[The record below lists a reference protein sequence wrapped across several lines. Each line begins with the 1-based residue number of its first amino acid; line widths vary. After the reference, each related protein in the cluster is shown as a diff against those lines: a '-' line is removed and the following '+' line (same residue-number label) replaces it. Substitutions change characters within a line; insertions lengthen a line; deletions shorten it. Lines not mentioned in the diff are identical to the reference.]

1 MTSSKRLKALLQ
13 AGYFPEELPPPFT
26 TADFAKYRQSI
37 GAAWGSLPN
46 YPNYPKSI
54 PERFSIPKIT
64 HWRRELA
71 IVNPVAQFHVAKL
84 IAENWRYINSHLAS
98 CDFGVEELSIKFD
111 ENRAISTPDFRLVA
125 LRHSEISAIHNH
137 ALIADISRFYGTLY
151 THAIPWGL
159 HTKSWSK
166 DNLNTPVY
174 ESSLGAKLDKAIRK
188 GQDNQTIGIP
198 VGPDTSRVIAEIVAV
213 AIDARVQAELDLSAE
228 SIIRNVD
235 DWYIGFDNAGQTDKA
250 IAVLA
255 AAARDYELEIHPEKT
270 RVVEASI
277 EEQSIWPTALRQN
290 RISSEWV
297 DQSKTIDHYFAQAFH
312 YAAEYKGQNVLRFAV
327 NRLSGVDILKPN
339 WHQFETY
346 LLKAARANTTTIPMV
361 VHLLA
366 LYNAQNFPVKKNR
379 VAKLIKDI
387 ITNSGPSAAH
397 YEIAWSLFLAKML
410 RIRLPAEWVQ
420 PVTKLESSVCAL
432 ILLDLRQMGLIDGA
446 VDTSLWTQSMT
457 EAGLNSNMWLV
468 AYEADLKGWLSPPI
482 SGFVL
487 NHPYFAEIR
496 RRNVSFYDKARG
508 LKNVRRSKPKK
519 PSDAFLRHM
528 AAVRSL
534 PAPEVDLHELL
545 EEWELPASD
554 DYGGY

>member
-1 MTSSKRLKALLQ
+1 
-13 AGYFPEELPPPFT
+13 
-26 TADFAKYRQSI
+26 
-37 GAAWGSLPN
+37 
-46 YPNYPKSI
+46 
-54 PERFSIPKIT
+54 
-64 HWRRELA
+64 
-71 IVNPVAQFHVAKL
+71 
-84 IAENWRYINSHLAS
+84 
-98 CDFGVEELSIKFD
+98 
-111 ENRAISTPDFRLVA
+111 
-125 LRHSEISAIHNH
+125 
-137 ALIADISRFYGTLY
+137 
-151 THAIPWGL
+151 
-159 HTKSWSK
+159 
-166 DNLNTPVY
+166 
-174 ESSLGAKLDKAIRK
+174 
-188 GQDNQTIGIP
+188 
-198 VGPDTSRVIAEIVAV
+198 
-213 AIDARVQAELDLSAE
+213 
-228 SIIRNVD
+228 
-235 DWYIGFDNAGQTDKA
+235 
-250 IAVLA
+250 
-255 AAARDYELEIHPEKT
+255 
-270 RVVEASI
+270 
-277 EEQSIWPTALRQN
+277 
-290 RISSEWV
+290 
-297 DQSKTIDHYFAQAFH
+297 
-312 YAAEYKGQNVLRFAV
+312 
-327 NRLSGVDILKPN
+327 
-339 WHQFETY
+339 
-346 LLKAARANTTTIPMV
+346 MV